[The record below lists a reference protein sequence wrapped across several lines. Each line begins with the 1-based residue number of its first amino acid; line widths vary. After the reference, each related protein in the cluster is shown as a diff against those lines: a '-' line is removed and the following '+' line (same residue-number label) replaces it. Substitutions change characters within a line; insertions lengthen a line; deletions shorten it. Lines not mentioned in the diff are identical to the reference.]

1 MYLNKN
7 KFDSVMVDIETMG
20 NMSHSAIVSVGAVR
34 FDLETGEI
42 GEKFYMNV
50 DLQSCL
56 DAGLIINADTLMW
69 WLNQNKA
76 ARNKIIEKGHPL
88 SKALFSLSA
97 FVTKD
102 DQVWGN
108 SARFD
113 LGILSDAFN
122 TLKIPIPWD
131 FRKERCVRTLVSF
144 APEIKEKEPNTGV
157 AHDALADCVFQISY
171 CSKIYKKLKGVKK

>member
-1 MYLNKN
+1 MKH
-7 KFDSVMVDIETMG
+7 VMIDIETMG
-20 NMSHSAIVSVGAVR
+20 NMSNSAIVSVGAVR
-34 FDLETGEI
+34 FDLKTGEI

-56 DAGLIINADTLMW
+56 DAGLVINADTLMW
-69 WLNQNKA
+69 WLNQSEA
-76 ARNKIIEKGHPL
+76 ARKKIIEKGHSL
-88 SKALFSLSA
+88 NRVLVSLSA

-102 DQVWGN
+102 DEVWGN

-122 TLKIPIPWD
+122 KKGLPIPWD

-144 APEIKEKEPNTGV
+144 APFIKDAEKNTGV
-157 AHDALADCVFQISY
+157 AHDALADCIFQINY
-171 CSKIYKKLKGVKK
+171 CSKIFNKLKDGSR

>member
-1 MYLNKN
+1 MI
-7 KFDSVMVDIETMG
+7 DIETMG
-20 NMSHSAIVSVGAVR
+20 NMSHSAIVSIGAVR
-34 FDLETGEI
+34 FDLKTGEI

-69 WLNQNKA
+69 WLNQSDA
-76 ARNKIIEKGHPL
+76 ARKKITEKGHTL
-88 SKALFSLSA
+88 NKALISLSA

-113 LGILSDAFN
+113 LGILSDALN
-122 TLKIPIPWD
+122 ALGMPIPWD

-144 APEIKEKEPNTGV
+144 APEVKDAEPNTGV
-157 AHDALADCVFQISY
+157 AHDALADCIFQINY
-171 CSKIYKKLKGVKK
+171 CSKIFNKLNNGSR

>member
-1 MYLNKN
+1 MKH
-7 KFDSVMVDIETMG
+7 VMIDIETMG
-20 NMSHSAIVSVGAVR
+20 NMSRSAIVSVGAVR

-56 DAGLIINADTLMW
+56 DAGMIINADTLMW
-69 WLNQNKA
+69 WLSQGEE
-76 ARNKIIEKGHPL
+76 ARKKISSKGFPL
-88 SKALFSLSA
+88 SRVLISLSA
-97 FVTKD
+97 FVDKD

-122 TLKIPIPWD
+122 ALKKPIPWD

-144 APEIKEKEPNTGV
+144 APEVKDAEQNTGV
-157 AHDALADCVFQISY
+157 AHDALADCMFQINY
-171 CSKIYKKLKGVKK
+171 CSKIFRKLKNER

>member
-1 MYLNKN
+1 MKH
-7 KFDSVMVDIETMG
+7 VMIDIETMG

-69 WLNQNKA
+69 WLNQSEA
-76 ARNKIIEKGHPL
+76 ARKKIIEKGHSL
-88 SKALFSLSA
+88 NNVLISLSA

-102 DQVWGN
+102 DEVWGN

-122 TLKIPIPWD
+122 TCKMPIPWD

-144 APEIKEKEPNTGV
+144 APEVKEAEPNTGV
-157 AHDALADCVFQISY
+157 AHDALADCIFQINY
-171 CSKIYKKLKGVKK
+171 CSKIFNKLKDGSC

>member
-1 MYLNKN
+1 MKH
-7 KFDSVMVDIETMG
+7 VMIDIETMG

-34 FDLETGEI
+34 FDLETGKT
-42 GEKFYMNV
+42 GATFYMNV

-56 DAGLIINADTLMW
+56 DAGLLINADTLMW
-69 WLNQNKA
+69 WLNQSEA
-76 ARNKIIEKGHPL
+76 ARKKIIEKGHPL
-88 SKALFSLSA
+88 NKALISLSA

-102 DQVWGN
+102 DEVWGN

-122 TLKIPIPWD
+122 TLGMPIPWD

-144 APEIKEKEPNTGV
+144 APEVKNAEPNTGV
-157 AHDALADCVFQISY
+157 AHDALVDCMFQINY
-171 CSKIYKKLKGVKK
+171 CSKIYKKLKDGSC

>member
-1 MYLNKN
+1 MI
-7 KFDSVMVDIETMG
+7 DIETMG
-20 NMSHSAIVSVGAVR
+20 NMSHSAIVSIGAVR
-34 FDLETGEI
+34 FDLETGKT
-42 GEKFYMNV
+42 GATFYMNV

-69 WLNQNKA
+69 WLNQSEA
-76 ARNKIIEKGHPL
+76 ARKKIIEKGHPL
-88 SKALFSLSA
+88 NKALISLSA

-113 LGILSDAFN
+113 LGILSDALN
-122 TLKIPIPWD
+122 TLGMPIPWD

-144 APEIKEKEPNTGV
+144 APEVKDAEPNTGV
-157 AHDALADCVFQISY
+157 AHDALADCMFQINY
-171 CSKIYKKLKGVKK
+171 CSKIFNKLKDGSR

>member
-1 MYLNKN
+1 MKH
-7 KFDSVMVDIETMG
+7 VMIDIETMG
-20 NMSHSAIVSVGAVR
+20 NMSHSAIVSIGAVR
-34 FDLETGEI
+34 FDLETGET
-42 GEKFYMNV
+42 GETFYINV

-69 WLNQNKA
+69 WLNQSEA
-76 ARNKIIEKGHPL
+76 ARKKIIEKGSPL
-88 SKALFSLSA
+88 SAALILLSA

-122 TLKIPIPWD
+122 TLGMPIPWD

-144 APEIKEKEPNTGV
+144 APEVKDAEPNIGV
-157 AHDALADCVFQISY
+157 AHDALYDCVFQISY
-171 CSKIYKKLKGVKK
+171 CSKIYKKLKNGGN

>member
-1 MYLNKN
+1 MI
-7 KFDSVMVDIETMG
+7 DIETMG
-20 NMSHSAIVSVGAVR
+20 NMSHSAIVSIGAVR
-34 FDLETGEI
+34 FNLETGKT
-42 GEKFYMNV
+42 GETFYMNV

-69 WLNQNKA
+69 WLNQSEA
-76 ARNKIIEKGHPL
+76 ARKKIIEKGHPL
-88 SKALFSLSA
+88 NKALISLSA

-113 LGILSDAFN
+113 LGILSDALN
-122 TLKIPIPWD
+122 TLGMPIPWD

-144 APEIKEKEPNTGV
+144 APEVKSAEPNIGV
-157 AHDALADCVFQISY
+157 AHDALADCIFQINY
-171 CSKIYKKLKGVKK
+171 CSKIFNKLKNGSR

>member
-1 MYLNKN
+1 MKH
-7 KFDSVMVDIETMG
+7 VMIDIETMG

-56 DAGLIINADTLMW
+56 DAGMIINADTLMW
-69 WLNQNKA
+69 WLNQSEA
-76 ARNKIIEKGHPL
+76 ARKKIIEKGHSL
-88 SKALFSLSA
+88 NRVLISLSA

-102 DQVWGN
+102 DEVWGN

-122 TLKIPIPWD
+122 TFKMPIPWD

-144 APEIKEKEPNTGV
+144 APEVKEQEPNTGI
-157 AHDALADCVFQISY
+157 AHDALADCVFQINY
-171 CSKIYKKLKGVKK
+171 CSKIYKKLKDGSK